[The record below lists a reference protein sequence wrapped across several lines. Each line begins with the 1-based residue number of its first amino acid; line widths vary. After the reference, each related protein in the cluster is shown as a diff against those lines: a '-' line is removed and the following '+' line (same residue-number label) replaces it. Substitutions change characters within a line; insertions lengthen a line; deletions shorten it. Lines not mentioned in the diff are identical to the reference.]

1 MKKILLA
8 IGFFVAL
15 NTEAQVVNKFR
26 DSSVFFK
33 GVRFDS
39 TLVFK
44 GLKAGSTADTNVV
57 VISSTGKASKVSKSA
72 FLGDLPIY
80 SISDSNTVI
89 NYDVLNSQN
98 TPPVSP
104 STGDVYLVGTSPS
117 GAWVGH
123 AKDIAEW
130 NGSAWVFTDGVQGDF
145 LYNATNALTYIFRS
159 GNWVQTTGIPALN
172 NGNTISSGLRI
183 GTNNARS
190 LMFETNNI
198 NRGRFDSVGR
208 FYVYD
213 TSLRKS
219 NKYLQID
226 SITGRLVA
234 SEISGGSAS
243 SSLFPNGIEIVNA
256 SRAFLSSDSGKML
269 FLLQDVNITFDNVF
283 EDLSTLGVFCVG
295 NNTVEMENGSVVSAA
310 NGEFLHLIYGGD
322 GLAPIS
328 SFKYDGK
335 TALRYLYDKSQNAIP
350 LSGTEVGKPATGA
363 VEFKMEDGVNAISL
377 YNYNNQNTLNITAG
391 GDVGGILIIDG
402 NNANNNT
409 GYGQGNIFVNRDGS
423 DNYVVSFP
431 TYQGAAED
439 TFVTVNYLSNNTLN
453 FATQSALN
461 DTASSLHILIDAK
474 VSTTTLTDSLAKK
487 TNKLIAF
494 SSYTTSDTLRL
505 TDADKVIEM
514 NVGSANNLVIPTNTA
529 YAFPVGTQI
538 VLIQIGAGQTTLVPA
553 SGVTVRSSSSKLKL
567 TGQYSGATLIKK
579 NTNEWYLF
587 GDITN

>member
-8 IGFFVAL
+8 IGFFVTL

-123 AKDIAEW
+123 PKDIAEW

-190 LMFETNNI
+190 LTFETNNV
-198 NRGRFDSVGR
+198 NRGRFDSIGR
-208 FYVYD
+208 FHIYNLP
-213 TSLRKS
+213 TS
-219 NKYLQID
+219 
-226 SITGRLVA
+226 
-234 SEISGGSAS
+234 
-243 SSLFPNGIEIVNA
+243 
-256 SRAFLSSDSGKML
+256 
-269 FLLQDVNITFDNVF
+269 
-283 EDLSTLGVFCVG
+283 ST
-295 NNTVEMENGSVVSAA
+295 S
-310 NGEFLHLIYGGD
+310 
-322 GLAPIS
+322 
-328 SFKYDGK
+328 
-335 TALRYLYDKSQNAIP
+335 
-350 LSGTEVGKPATGA
+350 
-363 VEFKMEDGVNAISL
+363 
-377 YNYNNQNTLNITAG
+377 
-391 GDVGGILIIDG
+391 
-402 NNANNNT
+402 
-409 GYGQGNIFVNRDGS
+409 
-423 DNYVVSFP
+423 
-431 TYQGAAED
+431 D
-439 TFVTVNYLSNNTLN
+439 TFVTKSDLSGKLTKVGQSTFLSGVNTDAQTLSLTRDTLSISNGNSLKLPSTIFQNGVKIIEDTTYTLSNEDAGYYLVAINPNTHFIMPTPCPFSVGDVIGLSGDLDTTTFDLSSTVTDIQMFTGQLSETGETFIMQCVDVGGGAEMLPLSAIIDDNGTLKTLN
-453 FATQSALN
+453 KYLYDNQAFT
-461 DTASSLHILIDAK
+461 K
-474 VSTTTLTDSLAKK
+474 LTDSLSTK
-487 TNKLIAF
+487 TNKLISF